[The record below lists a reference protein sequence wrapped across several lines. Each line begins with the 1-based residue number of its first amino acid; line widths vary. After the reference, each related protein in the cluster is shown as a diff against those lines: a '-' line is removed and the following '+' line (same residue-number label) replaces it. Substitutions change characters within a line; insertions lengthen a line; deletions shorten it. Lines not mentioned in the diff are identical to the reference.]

1 MSTTI
6 FLMRHGDNDW
16 IGHTLVGWTP
26 GIHLNE
32 NGRRQAERLAHRLGT
47 LPIAAVYSS
56 PLERALETAAPLA
69 ARLGL
74 GIRTCDGLGEIRL
87 GEWTGRKVR
96 DLEDDPLWRRF
107 NRQRS
112 TTRIPGGESML
123 EVQLRMVDVFE
134 EIRTNHPDASVA
146 VFSHGDP
153 IRAILMHYL
162 GTPLDFVHRLE
173 VFPASISRIVLN
185 DRGPLVVTV
194 NEALEIGT

>member
-1 MSTTI
+1 MSTNI
-6 FLMRHGDNDW
+6 FLMRHGDNDC

-32 NGRRQAERLAHRLGT
+32 AGRRQAEALANRLAKE
-47 LPIAAVYSS
+47 PVAAIYSS
-56 PLERALETAAPLA
+56 PLERTMETAGPLA

-74 GIRTCDGLGEIRL
+74 AIRPCDGLGEIRI
-87 GEWTGRKVR
+87 GEWTGHKVSE
-96 DLEDDPLWRRF
+96 LADDPLWQRF

-123 EVQLRMVDVFE
+123 EVQLRMVEIFE
-134 EIRTNHPDASVA
+134 QIRAGNPEQSVA

-153 IRAILMHYL
+153 IRAILMYYL

-173 VFPASISRIVLN
+173 IYPASISRIVLN
-185 DRGPLVVTV
+185 DWGPMVVSI
-194 NEALEIGT
+194 NETAPIGS

>member
-32 NGRRQAERLAHRLGT
+32 NGRRQAESLGDRLGK
-47 LPIAAVYSS
+47 LPIAAIYSS
-56 PLERALETAAPLA
+56 PLERARETAAPLA

-74 GIRTCDGLGEIRL
+74 DVRTCEALGEIRL
-87 GEWTGRKVR
+87 GEWTGKKVVE
-96 DLEDDPLWRRF
+96 LEDDPLWRRF

-123 EVQLRMVDVFE
+123 EVQLRMVDAFE
-134 EIRTNHPDASVA
+134 KIRAAHPDSSVA

-153 IRAILMHYL
+153 IRAIVMHCL
-162 GTPLDFVHRLE
+162 GTPLDFVHRVE
-173 VFPASISRIVLN
+173 VYPASISRIILN
-185 DRGPLVVTV
+185 DQGPLVVTL
-194 NEALEIGT
+194 NET